1 MVYRTHRQSDVV
13 DPGVDRQVRVML
25 ELPGEDLGGAALIR
39 LEELVPVVSEKVPEA
54 LTAVDQT
61 ELRPDVEQAV
71 RCWRAGECDHPGDFW
86 QNTFQ
91 GLEPLRLVVL
101 KR

>member
-1 MVYRTHRQSDVV
+1 MIYRAHRQGDVV
-13 DPGVDRQVRVML
+13 DPGIDRQVRVML

-39 LEELVPVVSEKVPEA
+39 LEEFVPVVGEEMSEA
-54 LTAVDQT
+54 LTAVDQP
-61 ELRPDVEQAV
+61 ELRPDVEQTV
-71 RCWRAGECDHPGDFW
+71 GRWRTGEGDHPSDFR

-91 GLEPLRLVVL
+91 SLEPLRLMIL